1 VVRSALHIPIILS
14 STSTIAMLHTRPHV
28 FSAPCSAPYIQVPL
42 QKDVKV
48 NWVRPG
54 QVVHESQQ
62 VDYVLVFENRGA
74 APGAGRKKEE
84 HSMEKEGLCIILF
97 MSSLVIFAAQS
108 RRRRT

>member
-1 VVRSALHIPIILS
+1 VSALAI
-14 STSTIAMLHTRPHV
+14 
-28 FSAPCSAPYIQVPL
+28 FSRGYQVPL